1 MPATEP
7 ITETSVITLAR
18 RNALCKITS
27 GALTTFPAIT
37 KIAFGDAGVDA
48 AGNPIPPTE
57 TQTALNHQV
66 GVYDIDGVTYPNT
79 HTARYSVTIPKADLV
94 GKSISE
100 AALVD
105 SSGALHAIKTMFA
118 KRKDDGVAF
127 AFEFDDEF

>member
-1 MPATEP
+1 MAS
-7 ITETSVITLAR
+7 TETSVITLSR

-27 GALTTFPAIT
+27 GAITAMPAIT

-57 TQTALNHQV
+57 IQTALKRQI
-66 GVYDIDGVTYPNT
+66 GAYPIDGVTYPT
-79 HTARYSVTIPKADLV
+79 SHTARYTVTIPKADLV
-94 GKSISE
+94 GSAISE
-100 AALVD
+100 AGLVD

-127 AFEFDDEF
+127 IFEFDDEF